1 METTFIPFNYKNSI
15 SSNEEI
21 VGILELFDS
30 VHLEELFDGAG
41 SGTTVSE
48 PTYTKSQS
56 TVLSCSQLCL
66 LNVPSHM
73 IPFEL
78 LHFLSPRPGQIASIQ
93 VFKHLSFE
101 NKYLAVISLANCEAV
116 TDILN
121 FFHGQVMT
129 TVERTV
135 CSLFPIKSINI
146 ETQLVRVNCTVWQ
159 S

>member
-1 METTFIPFNYKNSI
+1 METTFIPFNYKNST

-30 VHLEELFDGAG
+30 VNLEELFGGTG
-41 SGTTVSE
+41 SGTVSE

-73 IPFEL
+73 IPSEL

-121 FFHGQVMT
+121 FFDGQVMT
-129 TVERTV
+129 TVEGTV

-146 ETQLVRVNCTVWQ
+146 ETQLVRVDCTIWQ